1 MLTRPHLHWQA
12 RWPLPHINPHFIM
25 APDTARIGRQKR
37 ADSMELV
44 ERLARERRARLAA
57 ERMLEWKSRELAA
70 ANEKLALQARALSE
84 QVVEERQSARAAR
97 SEAERLKGQNSRYLG
112 DLDRA
117 HTASVMAERRL
128 RMSVDTIRDG
138 FAVFDADGRLLMANR
153 AWTQPFGTGSISP
166 GMPYADLLAL
176 VAPLLV
182 LDMPPADWV
191 ARMEDRI
198 TAEDIPS
205 VDLHFASG
213 LWVRLED
220 RRARDGDRVSLAID
234 ITAEMRLRAAI
245 EAIPDGFALFDRSD
259 RLVLCNQRFR
269 DIYPLDASLFQKGTA
284 FGDIL
289 RGKLAAGLH
298 ADALGREEEW
308 LADRLA
314 ERSQFSSG
322 MEQALTNGLRIR
334 ARHHPTPDGGW
345 VGLRTDITAEHEAR
359 QLLLSTRTAAEAA
372 SRAKSAFLANMSH
385 EIRTPMNGIVGMAEL
400 LCDTGLTEEQRLFA
414 ETIRSSGEAL
424 LCIINDVLDYSKIE
438 AGRLVL
444 HPEPFDLERLIHETT
459 MLMQPEARSKGL
471 DLHID
476 YDPVLPTR
484 LLGDPGRL
492 RQVLTNLIGN
502 AVKFTHKGQV
512 TTRIRGTVPG
522 PDLCHLVVQVEDT
535 GIGIAPEHL
544 DMIFGEFDQVED
556 AANRRFEGTGL
567 GLAIT
572 RRLVDLMGGA
582 VSVTSSLG
590 AGSCFGITLSLPLAQ
605 TPPVAHLPTRLQRVL
620 VMSASL
626 MTRTILDRQ
635 LTPCGI
641 AVTVCRNADDMP
653 AMLAAGHFDLVLI
666 DHEPGQIDAVAI
678 ATSHPAAGP
687 PLLVLADPADQAR
700 LGPFCDAGQIAAL
713 LTRPVLRA
721 DLYAALSRLTGSAL
735 ALPGQPAQSPRRP
748 MRVLAAEDN
757 RTNQLV
763 LAKMVRDLGL
773 DLVFADNGRQAV
785 DLWQSFKPDLIF
797 MDISMPE
804 MDGCEAA
811 RAIRAAENGLAH
823 VPILALTAHAMDGD
837 SDRIL
842 AAGID
847 RHLKKPLRKPEI
859 CSALA
864 EFCPPEA
871 ELAAPQAD
879 VA

>member
-1 MLTRPHLHWQA
+1 MLFAQ
-12 RWPLPHINPHFIM
+12 
-25 APDTARIGRQKR
+25 RQQKW
-37 ADSMELV
+37 ADRMELA

-84 QVVEERQSARAAR
+84 QVVEERQSARATR
-97 SEAERLKGQNSRYLG
+97 TEAERLKGQNTRYLG

-117 HTASVMAERRL
+117 HTVAVMAERRL

-138 FAVFDADGRLLMANR
+138 FAVFDAEGRLLMANR
-153 AWTQPFGTGSISP
+153 AWLRPFGAGMIRP
-166 GMPYADLLAL
+166 GMPYFDLLGL

-182 LDMPPADWV
+182 LDIPPEDWI
-191 ARMEDRI
+191 AQMLDRI
-198 TAEDIPS
+198 AAEQIPS

-269 DIYPLDASLFQKGTA
+269 EIYPIHPDLFDPGTSFDA
-284 FGDIL
+284 IL

-298 ADALGREEEW
+298 ADAFGREEDW
-308 LADRLA
+308 LSERLA
-314 ERSQFSSG
+314 ERTEISDG
-322 MEQALTNGLRIR
+322 IEQVLTSGLRIR

-345 VGLRTDITAEHEAR
+345 VGLRTDITAEHDAR

-400 LCDTGLTEEQRLFA
+400 LCDTSLTEEQRLFA

-444 HPEPFDLERLIHETT
+444 RPEPFDLELLIHETT
-459 MLMQPEARSKGL
+459 MLMQPQARSKGL

-484 LLGDPGRL
+484 LLGDPGRF

-502 AVKFTHKGQV
+502 AVKFTQTGQV
-512 TTRIRGTVPG
+512 LIRIRGSLLD
-522 PDLCHLVVQVEDT
+522 PDMCQMQVQVEDT

-572 RRLVDLMGGA
+572 KRLVDLMGGT
-582 VSVTSSLG
+582 VHVTSCLG
-590 AGSCFGITLSLPLAQ
+590 TGSCFTVAVTLPLAQ
-605 TPPVAHLPTRLQRVL
+605 SVAPAHLPTRLQRVL
-620 VMSASL
+620 VISASL

-635 LTPCGI
+635 LAPCGI
-641 AVTVCRNADDMP
+641 AVVACRRADE
-653 AMLAAGHFDLVLI
+653 LAPTLATGHFDLILI
-666 DHEPGQIDAVAI
+666 DHAPDQIDAAAL
-678 ATSHPAAGP
+678 ATHRPENGP
-687 PLLVLADPADQAR
+687 PIVVLTDPSDQSA
-700 LGPFCDAGQIAAL
+700 LSESGQIAAL
-713 LTRPVLRA
+713 LTKPVLRA
-721 DLYAALSRLTGSAL
+721 DLYATLSRLTGSDLPMPATL
-735 ALPGQPAQSPRRP
+735 AQTPRRP

-837 SDRIL
+837 ADRIL

-847 RHLKKPLRKPEI
+847 RHMAKPLRKTEI
-859 CSALA
+859 CQALV
-864 EFCPPEA
+864 EFCPADA
-871 ELAAPQAD
+871 ELRTATATAA
-879 VA
+879 

>member
-1 MLTRPHLHWQA
+1 MLFSQR
-12 RWPLPHINPHFIM
+12 
-25 APDTARIGRQKR
+25 RQKW
-37 ADSMELV
+37 ADWMELA

-97 SEAERLKGQNSRYLG
+97 TEAERLKGQNTRYLG

-117 HTASVMAERRL
+117 HTVAVMAERRL

-138 FAVFDADGRLLMANR
+138 FAVFDADSRLLMANR
-153 AWTQPFGTGSISP
+153 AWTRPFGTGLISP
-166 GMPYADLLAL
+166 GMPYPDLLAL

-182 LDMPPADWV
+182 LEIPTDAWIAQMQ
-191 ARMEDRI
+191 DRI
-198 TAEDIPS
+198 TAEQIPS

-269 DIYPLDASLFQKGTA
+269 DIYPLHADLFHPGTA
-284 FGDIL
+284 FDDIL

-298 ADALGREEEW
+298 ADAIGREEEW
-308 LADRLA
+308 LSERLA
-314 ERSQFSSG
+314 ERTTVTDG
-322 MEQALTNGLRIR
+322 IEQVLTSGLRIR

-345 VGLRTDITAEHEAR
+345 VGLRTDITAEHDAR

-400 LCDTGLTEEQRLFA
+400 LCDTSLTEEQRLFA

-444 HPEPFDLERLIHETT
+444 RPEPFDLELLIHETT
-459 MLMQPEARSKGL
+459 MLMQPQARSKGL
-471 DLHID
+471 ELHID
-476 YDPVLPTR
+476 YDPILPTR
-484 LLGDPGRL
+484 LLGDPGRF

-502 AVKFTHKGQV
+502 AVKFTHTGQV
-512 TTRIRGTVPG
+512 LIRIRGGVID
-522 PDLCHLVVQVEDT
+522 PDRCQMQVQVEDT

-556 AANRRFEGTGL
+556 TANRRFEGTGL

-572 RRLVDLMGGA
+572 KRLVDLMGGT
-582 VSVTSSLG
+582 VSVTSRLG
-590 AGSCFGITLSLPLAQ
+590 AGSCFTFAVTLPLAQ
-605 TPPVAHLPTRLQRVL
+605 TVAPAHLPTRLQRVL

-635 LTPCGI
+635 LAPCGI
-641 AVTVCRNADDMP
+641 AVVACRSADDM
-653 AMLAAGHFDLVLI
+653 ASMLAEGRFDLILI
-666 DHEPGQIDAVAI
+666 DHEPDHIDATAVVANRP
-678 ATSHPAAGP
+678 TMCP
-687 PLLVLADPADQAR
+687 PIVVLADPSGEPTLVA
-700 LGPFCDAGQIAAL
+700 LSESGQIAAL
-713 LTRPVLRA
+713 LTKPVLRA
-721 DLYAALSRLTGSAL
+721 DLYATLSRLTGSD
-735 ALPGQPAQSPRRP
+735 LPTPTATAQTPRRA

-811 RAIRAAENGLAH
+811 RAIRAAESGIAH

-837 SDRIL
+837 ADRIL

-847 RHLKKPLRKPEI
+847 RHMSKPLRKTEI
-859 CSALA
+859 CQALA
-864 EFCPPEA
+864 EFCPAEA
-871 ELAAPQAD
+871 ELRAPTATAA
-879 VA
+879 

>member
-1 MLTRPHLHWQA
+1 
-12 RWPLPHINPHFIM
+12 M
-25 APDTARIGRQKR
+25 A
-37 ADSMELV
+37 

-97 SEAERLKGQNSRYLG
+97 TEAERLKGQNTRYLG

-117 HTASVMAERRL
+117 HTTAVMAERRL

-153 AWTQPFGTGSISP
+153 AWLRPFGAGSINP
-166 GMPYADLLAL
+166 GMPYADLLSL

-182 LDMPPADWV
+182 LAIPPDEWIAQ
-191 ARMEDRI
+191 MQDRI
-198 TAEDIPS
+198 AAENIPS

-269 DIYPLDASLFQKGTA
+269 EIYPLHPDLFHRGTA
-284 FGDIL
+284 FDDIL

-314 ERSQFSSG
+314 ERSEFSTG
-322 MEQALTNGLRIR
+322 IEQVLTSGLRIL

-345 VGLRTDITAEHEAR
+345 VGLRTDITAEHESR

-385 EIRTPMNGIVGMAEL
+385 EIRTPLNGIVGMAEL

-444 HPEPFDLERLIHETT
+444 RPEPFDLERLIHETT
-459 MLMQPEARSKGL
+459 MLMQPLARSKGL

-484 LLGDPGRL
+484 LLGDPGRF

-502 AVKFTHKGQV
+502 AVKFTQTGQV
-512 TTRIRGTVPG
+512 LIRIRGTVID
-522 PDLCHLVVQVEDT
+522 PDMCQMQVLVEDT
-535 GIGIAPEHL
+535 GIGIVAEHL

-572 RRLVDLMGGA
+572 KRLVDLMGGT
-582 VSVTSSLG
+582 VSVTSRLG
-590 AGSCFGITLSLPLAQ
+590 AGSCFTIAVTLPLAQ
-605 TPPVAHLPTRLQRVL
+605 PVIPAHLPTRLQRVL
-620 VMSASL
+620 VLSANL

-635 LTPCGI
+635 LAPCGI
-641 AVTVCRNADDMP
+641 AVVVCRSADDMTQ
-653 AMLAAGHFDLVLI
+653 MLAEGHFDLILI
-666 DHEPGQIDAVAI
+666 DHEPDHIDAAAI
-678 ATSHPAAGP
+678 ANSQPA
-687 PLLVLADPADQAR
+687 PLAPIVVLANPTDQSS
-700 LGPFCDAGQIAAL
+700 LGPLRDSGQIAAL
-713 LTRPVLRA
+713 LTKPVLRA
-721 DLYAALSRLTGSAL
+721 ELYATLSGLTGSD
-735 ALPGQPAQSPRRP
+735 LPTPTANPQAPRRA
-748 MRVLAAEDN
+748 MRILAAEDN

-773 DLVFADNGRQAV
+773 NLVFANNGRQAV

-823 VPILALTAHAMDGD
+823 VPILALTALAMDGD
-837 SDRIL
+837 VDRIL
-842 AAGID
+842 ASGID
-847 RHLKKPLRKPEI
+847 RHMSKPLRKTEI
-859 CSALA
+859 CQALA

-871 ELAAPQAD
+871 ELRVPAATA
-879 VA
+879 A